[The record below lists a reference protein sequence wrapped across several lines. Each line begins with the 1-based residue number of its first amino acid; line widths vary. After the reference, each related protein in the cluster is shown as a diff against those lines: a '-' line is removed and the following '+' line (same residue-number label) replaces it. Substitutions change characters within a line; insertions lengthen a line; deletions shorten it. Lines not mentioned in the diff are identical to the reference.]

1 MTISKTVLAAAI
13 TLACANIAQAAVVNG
28 TIFEQIGGPTNVKG
42 TTVDIYNINLTA
54 DSILEIDMMAS
65 ESLTG
70 SLAAHPL
77 ALYDLNGDG
86 EYTVMD
92 GHMKLYK
99 DGVEVGIADDTSA
112 YSNPGN
118 INGWQDGTISSR
130 DSYLLLNLSAG
141 DYTLAVADYN
151 LQAADVLAGFN
162 TGDTLGN
169 NQTHA
174 DYRLSI
180 MAFDDFELDG
190 NNNPNYG
197 NSLDITV
204 SQVPVPAAAWLF
216 GSAMMGFG
224 AISRRKRA

>member
-1 MTISKTVLAAAI
+1 MSIPKSILATALL
-13 TLACANIAQAAVVNG
+13 LASASAAQAAVVDG
-28 TIFEQIGGPTNVKG
+28 TIYEQIGGPTHVKG
-42 TTVDIYNINLTA
+42 TTIDFYTINLSA
-54 DSILEIDMMAS
+54 DAILEVDMVAS

-92 GHMKLYK
+92 GHMRLFKN
-99 DGVEVGIADDTSA
+99 GVEVGVADDTSA

-118 INGWQDGTISSR
+118 INGWQDGTLSSR
-130 DSYLLLNLSAG
+130 DSYMLLSLSAG
-141 DYTLAVADYN
+141 DYTLAVADFN
-151 LQAADVLAGFN
+151 LQAADILTKFN

-169 NQTHA
+169 GQTHA

-180 MAFDDFELDG
+180 LAFDDFELDG
-190 NNNPNYG
+190 NNNPLYG
-197 NSLDITV
+197 NEVAVSV